1 MKKKYRAIIVDDERL
16 ARKDLRSLLTET
28 GNIDIIGEADCVSA
42 ACDLINEHDPDIIFL
57 DVQMPGESGFD
68 LLEKIDIKSRI
79 IFVTAYDE
87 YAIKAFEVDAVDYL
101 LKPVNPDRL
110 RVAIDRIDVEE
121 STAPASFTP
130 LSYDATMFIN
140 INNHLKF
147 IKINSIICIQAVA
160 DYSKLF
166 FTDGKNGLV
175 SKSMTEW
182 ENRLPQNHFCR
193 IHRSSIINMEFILR
207 VEEWFNN
214 TYRIYMKGLET
225 PLNMS
230 RRYASKLEGR
240 FG

>member
-16 ARKDLRSLLTET
+16 ARKDLRSLLTEN
-28 GNIDIIGEADCVSA
+28 GKIEIIGEADSVGSA
-42 ACDLINEHDPDIIFL
+42 VDLINQYDPDIIFL

-68 LLEKIDIKSRI
+68 LLSKIDLKARV

-87 YAIKAFEVDAVDYL
+87 YAIRAFEVDAVDYL
-101 LKPVNPDRL
+101 LKPVNPERL
-110 RVAIDRIDVEE
+110 RIAIERIEKEE
-121 STAPASFTP
+121 SARPTTLPP

-166 FTDGKNGLV
+166 FTDGKSGLV

-182 ENRLPQNHFCR
+182 ENRLPQNHFSR
-193 IHRSSIINMEFILR
+193 IHRSTIINMEYILR

-214 TYRIYMKGLET
+214 TYRIYMKGIEA

-230 RRYASKLEGR
+230 RRYAARLEDK